1 MPRSQGPKRRRRKGS
16 ALGTRLTLAQLPIA
30 CSKLTRTA
38 DDGSGSPQVSKQGPH
53 VSTSEGL
60 EMRLEMS
67 LLKVEK
73 YYKQT
78 GSLGV
83 IISTGILILTH
94 MNSC

>member
-1 MPRSQGPKRRRRKGS
+1 M
-16 ALGTRLTLAQLPIA
+16 
-30 CSKLTRTA
+30 
-38 DDGSGSPQVSKQGPH
+38 SKQGPQ
-53 VSTSEGL
+53 VSISEGL

-83 IISTGILILTH
+83 IKHWNLDIDTH
-94 MNSC
+94 EFLLKCVAAVT